1 VVAFFNFELR
11 DERRLSGRQSG
22 VLWADGSRKPSF
34 ATFNTAVNDL
44 LTQQI
49 DCTRFPAA
57 VR

>member
-1 VVAFFNFELR
+1 MLVVGTWIV
-11 DERRLSGRQSG
+11 LSLIFRFYVSS
-22 VLWADGSRKPSF
+22 V
-34 ATFNTAVNDL
+34 ATFKTAVNDL